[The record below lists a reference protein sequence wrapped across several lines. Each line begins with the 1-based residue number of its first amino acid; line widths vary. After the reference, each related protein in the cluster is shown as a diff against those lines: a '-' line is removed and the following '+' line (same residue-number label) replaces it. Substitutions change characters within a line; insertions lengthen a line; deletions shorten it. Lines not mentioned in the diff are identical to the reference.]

1 MGWRPCRAATSC
13 GHNRPVRLGARRGG
27 LTSHGSRARCCAVSR
42 AVLWALLVELAP
54 ASFAIAGER
63 FHAVLIMH
71 SPESRVLRLHH
82 NIAIVL
88 LTIRRQTNTRLPR
101 IVTFWLR
108 IEA

>member
-1 MGWRPCRAATSC
+1 
-13 GHNRPVRLGARRGG
+13 V
-27 LTSHGSRARCCAVSR
+27 
-42 AVLWALLVELAP
+42 ALLVELAP

-108 IEA
+108 IEAGKLTGGAAARKMDCLGDGDAGSAE